1 MSDTAG
7 RPRSILGIVIAALI
21 AVLLAAGVGYGVWY
35 YQSES
40 AASSEDAAKCKKAA
54 EGVLSVGR
62 YDSPALIR
70 IDNDPRPTVDNTGAP
85 PVDGPV
91 LICTGV
97 GFFNDGYKAP
107 IDYGMVNEDGEVGF
121 MYEATGDIERVQ

>member
-1 MSDTAG
+1 MNRG
-7 RPRSILGIVIAALI
+7 RPGASILGITIAVLI
-21 AVLLAAGVGYGVWY
+21 AVAAAGGVGYYVWY
-35 YQSES
+35 HQGAS
-40 AASSEDAAKCKKAA
+40 ATSPEGGVKCKKAA

-62 YDSPALIR
+62 YDTPALIR
-70 IDNDPRPTVDNTGAP
+70 IDNDPSPSVDNTSAP

-97 GFFNDGYKAP
+97 GFFNDGYKVS

-121 MYEATGDIERVQ
+121 VYEATGELERVS

>member
-1 MSDTAG
+1 MRNDRGASVV
-7 RPRSILGIVIAALI
+7 GIVIAVLI
-21 AVLLAAGVGYGVWY
+21 VVSIAAGVGYYVWY
-35 YQSES
+35 LQGAS
-40 AASSEDAAKCKKAA
+40 AASSEGAEKCKKAA

-70 IDNDPRPTVDNTGAP
+70 IDNKPNPKVDNTDVP

-91 LICTGV
+91 LICEGV

-107 IDYGMVNEDGEVGF
+107 IEYGMVNEDSEVGF
-121 MYEATGDIERVQ
+121 VYEPTGDLERVE

>member
-1 MSDTAG
+1 MNRG
-7 RPRSILGIVIAALI
+7 RPGASILGITIAALI
-21 AVLLAAGVGYGVWY
+21 AVAIAAGVGYYVW
-35 YQSES
+35 QQAGSGTSTE
-40 AASSEDAAKCKKAA
+40 AAMKCKKAA

-62 YDSPALIR
+62 YDTPALIR
-70 IDNDPRPTVDNTGAP
+70 IDNDPSPSVDNTSAP

-97 GFFNDGYKAP
+97 GFFNDGYKVS

-121 MYEATGDIERVQ
+121 MYEATGELERVS